1 MSEEKQNFTDKLDVT
16 MEGQASSGKVYKLSE
31 VAEHN
36 TGDDMWMAI
45 HNKVYDVTAF
55 IEEHPGGMEVLVE
68 NAGLDA
74 TYTFE
79 DVGHSLDARELLSQ
93 YYIGDLHADDRTEKV
108 VTAASGEGEGGS
120 VLPVVLVGLGIAI
133 AAGFYFMNNVS
144 S

>member
-16 MEGQASSGKVYKLSE
+16 MEGQTSSGKVYKLSE

-36 TGDDMWMAI
+36 TGEDMWMAV

-55 IEEHPGGMEVLVE
+55 IDEHPGGMEVLVE
-68 NAGLDA
+68 NAGQDA

-108 VTAASGEGEGGS
+108 VTAAGEQSEGAS
-120 VLPVVLVGLGIAI
+120 NLPLVMVGLGIAI
-133 AAGFYFMNNVS
+133 AAGFWFMNNS